1 MTARCPHCNSDALL
15 CDGAQVAERDG
26 HVVQRYGVGTCG
38 DCGTMVRLYPD
49 GRVEATTWQ
58 AERAQALQTISK
70 IAAKTPR

>member
-15 CDGAQVAERDG
+15 CDGAQVAEQDG
-26 HVVQRYGVGTCG
+26 HVVQRYGVGYCQG
-38 DCGTMVRLYPD
+38 CGTMVRLYPD

-70 IAAKTPR
+70 VAAKTPR